1 MASSRSSMPA
11 SSPTQAY
18 LFLYNL
24 VSLGLWSTLTFRLL
38 FSLFQLYSDSHGSYG
53 SEGEGVSGLFVYLFP
68 LLRTTQSLAALEILH
83 SLFGLVRASAVTT
96 TMQVASRL
104 LLVWGVMY
112 VFSPFS
118 PTLPIF
124 EFDGTGVNKYFLLG
138 HGMRSAQLSDWGF
151 IGCLFAWGVTECIR
165 YGFFVFQISGQGIP
179 KAILWLRLAFS
190 PSHFPPDS
198 SINNFYFRYN
208 TFFILY
214 PVGISSECFLIY
226 LTVINAS
233 GLLSIFRF
241 TFIAILLVYIPG
253 MANLFITP

>member
-1 MASSRSSMPA
+1 MAPSRSSTPA
-11 SSPTQAY
+11 SSLTQAY

-38 FSLFQLYSDSHGSYG
+38 FSLFQTYSDGHGSYS
-53 SEGEGVSGLFVYLFP
+53 SEGEGVAGLFVYLFP
-68 LLRTTQSLAALEILH
+68 LLRTTQSLAALEIFH
-83 SLFGLVRASAVTT
+83 SLFGLVRASAMTT

-124 EFDGTGVNKYFLLG
+124 EFNGTGVNKYFLLG

-165 YGFFVFQISGQGIP
+165 YGFFVFQILGQGIP
-179 KAILWLRLAFS
+179 KAILWLRFAL
-190 PSHFPPDS
+190 FPPYSLHDA
-198 SINNFYFRYN
+198 SINLLHFRYN

-226 LTVINAS
+226 LTVVNAS

-241 TFIAILLVYIPG
+241 AFIAILLVYIPG
-253 MANLFITP
+253 MPDLFITP